1 MKKTLE
7 MVFRNT
13 ENKEVVIYVPSP
25 RDDLTLAD
33 VQPVMQDIIAK
44 NIFDTS
50 GGDLLQV
57 VEARVR
63 VIETTAL
70 A

>member
-1 MKKTLE
+1 MKKTIE
-7 MVFRNT
+7 MVFRNAG
-13 ENKEVVIYVPSP
+13 NKEIVLYVPSP
-25 RDDLTLAD
+25 REDLTLAQ

-44 NIFDTS
+44 NVFDTS
-50 GGDLLQV
+50 GGDLVQV

-63 VIETTAL
+63 ITDTTSL